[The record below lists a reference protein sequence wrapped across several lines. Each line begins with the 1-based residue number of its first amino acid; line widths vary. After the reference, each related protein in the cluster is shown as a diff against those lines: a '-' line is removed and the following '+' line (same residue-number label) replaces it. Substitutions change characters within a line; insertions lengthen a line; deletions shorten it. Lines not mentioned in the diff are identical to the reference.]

1 MGRSVP
7 TIRAVLAPAAVVA
20 ALTLTGCSFEASIG
34 GPSVDE
40 ADLEQQIS
48 DVLEEQVGQAPE
60 EIDCPGDLDAEVDA
74 TMECTLNDSGE
85 SYPYPVSVV
94 VTGID
99 EDTEQV
105 SFDVEVGDRIE

>member
-1 MGRSVP
+1 MGGSVP
-7 TIRAVLAPAAVVA
+7 TIRAVLAPAAAVA

-40 ADLEQQIS
+40 ADLEQRIS
-48 DVLEEQVGQAPE
+48 EILEEEVGQAPE

-74 TMECTLNDSGE
+74 IMECTLNDSGE
-85 SYPYPVSVV
+85 SYPVSVV
-94 VTGID
+94 VTGVD